1 MTLYGGSEK
10 RITKDKIG
18 ENFFRLETFEIV
30 LVHCSLVNN
39 VYQHDLKV
47 FNVFTPSKLI
57 RNLVNIFAL
66 NILNFLKHSNSSF
79 LLLMYGLLI
88 KTLRHND

>member
-18 ENFFRLETFEIV
+18 ENFFRLETFEIA

-47 FNVFTPSKLI
+47 FNIFTPNKLI
-57 RNLVNIFAL
+57 RNLVNICAL